1 MASAVQFSTLRDLGR
16 KELTHFLDKYSGT
29 KVLIWDEKLTGPMDQ
44 IARFSFLK
52 QRRVERMFRVDQR
65 LSAHDLEGIDNVVYV
80 TRPDVAAMEAVANS
94 VKGRSNSVNSPTAS
108 KFIIKENNLTQCLNI
123 FLCSLHC
130 SPVIVVHGFVHQ
142 KLTI

>member
-44 IARFSFLK
+44 IARYSFLK
-52 QRRVERMFRVDQR
+52 QRGVERMFRVDQR
-65 LSAHDLEGIDNVVYV
+65 LSAHDVEGVENVVYV

-94 VKGRSNSVNSPTAS
+94 VKGRSYIVSVYRS
-108 KFIIKENNLTQCLNI
+108 
-123 FLCSLHC
+123 
-130 SPVIVVHGFVHQ
+130 
-142 KLTI
+142 